1 MTEKAS
7 EMDSDLRA
15 RVVTPEHGAA
25 SKEQRLSNLEAWQR
39 QKDIDSAR
47 HDERWKHMD
56 DRFNR
61 IETKLAGVNDTL
73 TWIMRIVIGGILMG
87 AVAFMLQGG
96 FSPG

>member
-1 MTEKAS
+1 MTPADGEG
-7 EMDSDLRA
+7 DLRS
-15 RVVTPEHGAA
+15 RVVGLEHQGHGYG
-25 SKEQRLSNLEAWQR
+25 QRLTALEAWQR

-61 IETKLAGVNDTL
+61 LEAKLAGVSDTL

-96 FSPG
+96 FSP